1 VDGKI
6 PPDPPTSLSS
16 PFVVA
21 SEKTNTYSN
30 ISLSLE
36 LNDTM
41 PKLGLIL
48 LIKEMKAKRG

>member
-1 VDGKI
+1 MI
-6 PPDPPTSLSS
+6 C
-16 PFVVA
+16 
-21 SEKTNTYSN
+21 YSICCFSR

-48 LIKEMKAKRG
+48 LIKEIKAKRG

>member
-1 VDGKI
+1 MKAEMLHVEKGAE
-6 PPDPPTSLSS
+6 DPETSNPAKSTL
-16 PFVVA
+16 A
-21 SEKTNTYSN
+21 
-30 ISLSLE
+30 ISLLSLE

>member
-1 VDGKI
+1 MFG
-6 PPDPPTSLSS
+6 TSRPSTLINDTRW
-16 PFVVA
+16 VA
-21 SEKTNTYSN
+21 H

-48 LIKEMKAKRG
+48 LIKEIKAKRG

>member
-1 VDGKI
+1 MSKFVTMFG
-6 PPDPPTSLSS
+6 TSRPSTLINDTRL
-16 PFVVA
+16 VA
-21 SEKTNTYSN
+21 H
-30 ISLSLE
+30 ISLISLE

>member
-1 VDGKI
+1 VKF
-6 PPDPPTSLSS
+6 LLQRH
-16 PFVVA
+16 A
-21 SEKTNTYSN
+21 EKKKLEN